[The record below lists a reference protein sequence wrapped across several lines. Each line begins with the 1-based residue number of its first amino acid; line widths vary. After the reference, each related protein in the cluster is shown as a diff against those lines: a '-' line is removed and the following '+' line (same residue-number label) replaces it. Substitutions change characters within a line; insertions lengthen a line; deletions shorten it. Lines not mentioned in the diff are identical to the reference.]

1 MHLDRST
8 GQAGILSG
16 DNSFI
21 NLTKVSLV
29 RAQPLRCT
37 RYSRSFTRPPEHC
50 SHSPVSDFPHLLEVK
65 IPFYFKQIYHKYNF
79 KRPKQCV
86 KHTQ

>member
-21 NLTKVSLV
+21 NLSKVSLV
-29 RAQPLRCT
+29 RAQCI
-37 RYSRSFTRPPEHC
+37 RYSRSSTRPPEHR
-50 SHSPVSDFPHLLEVK
+50 SHSPVSDFLHLLEVK